1 MKMFNPVRAPFAGTI
16 GQTAV
21 PGQTGRLVQ
30 KGQVLFVL
38 EPDVPIVHET
48 EDERATRRRSKT
60 EALLA
65 RL

>member
-1 MKMFNPVRAPFAGTI
+1 
-16 GQTAV
+16 
-21 PGQTGRLVQ
+21 
-30 KGQVLFVL
+30 VLFVL